1 MKRRRKVVLLVASVG
16 LYGGLTFLVTRLLLG
31 ETFVVWQQGG
41 ESEFYVC
48 GWQLGLLWVG
58 VGLLGGYLILGSLMT
73 NSSSTL
79 LIEGF
84 EGLPVRPEYL
94 PITQHI
100 LKSANYAW
108 AQLKKLQGGYESSG
122 VFVVRGHN
130 QAGQDF
136 CARVLKL
143 GNTEDI
149 SAEQKRYKEYVQ
161 SFLPHNSGRSVSTYH
176 FPSEENDQALAGV
189 LYDFTR
195 LEKNSEV
202 RNLQDL
208 YLSTRISHTD
218 LATLLRGSFTLLI
231 ESWYEKGV
239 GKRVNQY
246 QDYPRLL
253 KKLADITLAVQELID
268 PTPTND
274 VSHRP
279 EIRLRGIRLRNP
291 VSFVDNIFRARVD
304 SFSEEFTLRSIIHG
318 DLHSRNILVEGSRE
332 RKLIWFIDF
341 SNTQEGPTLRDFCN
355 LEADIKFGLLMKDQP
370 ASAWDTQTWEAILG
384 AEERFSPW
392 INSSA
397 PFVPSEQDLAF
408 LESYPEVLK
417 AWRCVAVIREL
428 ARGFVFKESS
438 SWGVYSL
445 PLLHATLPIV
455 YYQQCSTQQK
465 KYALISSGWLCDSL

>member
-1 MKRRRKVVLLVASVG
+1 MKRRRKVALLIASVG
-16 LYGGLTFLVTRLLLG
+16 LYGGLTFLVTKLLLG

-48 GWQLGLLWVG
+48 GWQLGLLWMG
-58 VGLLGGYLILGSLMT
+58 IGLLGGYLIFGSLMR

-84 EGLPVRPEYL
+84 EDLPPRPEYL
-94 PITQHI
+94 PITQH
-100 LKSANYAW
+100 LLGSANYAR
-108 AQLKKLQGGYESSG
+108 ARLEKLQGGYESSG

-130 QAGQDF
+130 RTGQDF
-136 CARVLKL
+136 RDRVLKL
-143 GNTEDI
+143 GNASDI
-149 SAEQKRYKEYVQ
+149 SAEQKRYEEYVQ
-161 SFLPHNSGRSVSTYH
+161 SFLSHNSGRSVSTYS
-176 FPSEENDQALAGV
+176 FPSEENYQALAGV

-208 YLSTRISHTD
+208 YLSTRNSHTD

-231 ESWYEKGV
+231 ESWYEKGE
-239 GKRVNQY
+239 GRRINQY

-253 KKLADITLAVQELID
+253 KKLTDITLAVQELVD

-279 EIRLRGIRLRNP
+279 EIQLRGIRLRNP
-291 VSFVDNIFRARVD
+291 VSFVNSIFRARMD
-304 SFSEEFTLRSIIHG
+304 SFSGGEFTHRSIIHG
-318 DLHSRNILVEGSRE
+318 DFHSRNILVEGSRE

-341 SNTQEGPTLRDFCN
+341 SNTQEGPTLRDFCS
-355 LEADIKFGLLMKDQP
+355 LEADIKFGLLMKDEP
-370 ASAWDTQTWEAILG
+370 ASAWDTQTWGTILE

-397 PFVPSEQDLAF
+397 PFVPSDQDLAF
-408 LESYPEVLK
+408 LKDHPEVFK
-417 AWRCVAVIREL
+417 AWRCVAVIRGL
-428 ARGFVFKESS
+428 ARKFKKSS
-438 SWGVYSL
+438 SWSVYAL

-455 YYQQCSTQQK
+455 YYQQCSTPQK